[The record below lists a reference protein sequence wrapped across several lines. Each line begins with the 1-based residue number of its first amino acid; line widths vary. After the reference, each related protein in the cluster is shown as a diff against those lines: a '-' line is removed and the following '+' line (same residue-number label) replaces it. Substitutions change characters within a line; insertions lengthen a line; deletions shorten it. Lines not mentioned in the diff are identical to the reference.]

1 MIGKS
6 IQTRLFSA
14 VFLVIFMMTFGVG
27 ITFFFS
33 SRWYLQY
40 TARKETEH
48 LIRMVQSESDR
59 LSTDS
64 AYTSSDPEE
73 NMRESS
79 KALLRSVRL
88 QLRDQPYNGI
98 FLIFNSKQKLVF
110 PQSGNDQNIYPM
122 SALEE
127 QCRQMIQSGELVSG
141 KTSRILLSED
151 FWYISMYVFPSSTPV
166 RAKYFVSVVQIP
178 DSSVFWNYTWKL
190 YIAILIA
197 SVFLSSFL
205 VWGIARTIS
214 DPIRHLCLQIQ
225 RINGETDAQIRDSY
239 SLNELESLKRS
250 YNQME
255 ETIRR
260 SEEEKRQFF
269 QNASHDLK
277 TPLASITGYS
287 QGIVSNVIKDHQKAA
302 SIILSESLRM
312 TDLVESILS
321 LSKMDSHTLDLH
333 PADLEVMEFLDECVD
348 IMSTIRRDCVIHLE
362 AGRPLTIHTDPEL
375 LKRVIQNILSN
386 CLRYADHEILIRMS
400 TDGNSLILLIQDD
413 GPGFPEKDLPHIF
426 ERFYKGNG
434 GKNGIGLSI
443 VWAGIHYLGGSI
455 TAGNRAV
462 PEHGA
467 YYQLLLPLSLSSGY
481 SQSDSVKTANLSFKH
496 RL

>member
-6 IQTRLFSA
+6 IQARLFSA

-27 ITFFFS
+27 ITFFLS
-33 SRWYLQY
+33 SRWYVQY

-59 LSTDS
+59 LSTDP
-64 AYTSSDPEE
+64 AYTSSDSKE
-73 NMRESS
+73 NTRESS

-110 PQSGNDQNIYPM
+110 PQSSNDQNIYPI

-127 QCRQMIQSGELVSG
+127 QCRRMIQSGELISG

-190 YIAILIA
+190 YLAILLA

-214 DPIRHLCLQIQ
+214 IPIRHLCLQIQ
-225 RINGETDAQIRDSY
+225 RINGETDAQIQDSY
-239 SLNELESLKRS
+239 SLNELEALKRS

-255 ETIRR
+255 EMIRR

-302 SIILSESLRM
+302 NIILSESLRM

-321 LSKMDSHTLDLH
+321 LSKMDSHTFDLH
-333 PADLEVMEFLDECVD
+333 PTDLEVMEFLDECVD

-362 AGRPLTIHTDPEL
+362 AERPLMIRTDPEL

-386 CLRYADHEILIRMS
+386 CLRYAEHEILIRMS

-413 GPGFPEKDLPHIF
+413 GPGFLEKDLPHIF
-426 ERFYKGNG
+426 ERFYKGDG

-443 VWAGIHYLGGSI
+443 VWTGIHYLGGSI

-467 YYQLLLPLSLSSGY
+467 YYQLLLPLS
-481 SQSDSVKTANLSFKH
+481 F
-496 RL
+496 

>member
-27 ITFFFS
+27 ITFFLS
-33 SRWYLQY
+33 SRWYVQY

-59 LSTDS
+59 LSTDP
-64 AYTSSDPEE
+64 AYTSSDSKE
-73 NMRESS
+73 NTRESS

-110 PQSGNDQNIYPM
+110 PQSSNDQNIYPI

-127 QCRQMIQSGELVSG
+127 QCRQMIQSGELISG

-190 YIAILIA
+190 YLAILLA

-214 DPIRHLCLQIQ
+214 VPIQHLCLQIQ
-225 RINGETDAQIRDSY
+225 RINGETDAQIQDSY
-239 SLNELESLKRS
+239 SLNELEALKRS

-255 ETIRR
+255 EMIRR

-269 QNASHDLK
+269 QNTSHDLK

-321 LSKMDSHTLDLH
+321 LSKMDSHTFDLH
-333 PADLEVMEFLDECVD
+333 PTDLEVMEFLDECVD

-362 AGRPLTIHTDPEL
+362 AERPLMIRTDPEL

-386 CLRYADHEILIRMS
+386 CLRYAEHEILIRMS

-413 GPGFPEKDLPHIF
+413 GPGFLEKDLPHIF

-443 VWAGIHYLGGSI
+443 VWTGIHYLGGSI

-467 YYQLLLPLSLSSGY
+467 YYRLLLPLS
-481 SQSDSVKTANLSFKH
+481 F
-496 RL
+496 

>member
-27 ITFFFS
+27 ITFFLS
-33 SRWYLQY
+33 SRWYVQY

-59 LSTDS
+59 LSTDP
-64 AYTSSDPEE
+64 AYTSSDSKE
-73 NMRESS
+73 NTRESS
-79 KALLRSVRL
+79 KALLRSVRR

-110 PQSGNDQNIYPM
+110 PQSSNDQNIYPI

-127 QCRQMIQSGELVSG
+127 QCRQMIQSGELISG

-214 DPIRHLCLQIQ
+214 VPIQHLCLQIQ
-225 RINGETDAQIRDSY
+225 RINGETDAQIQDSY

-302 SIILSESLRM
+302 GIILSESLRM

-321 LSKMDSHTLDLH
+321 LSKMDSHTFDLH
-333 PADLEVMEFLDECVD
+333 PTDLEVMEFLDECVD

-362 AGRPLTIHTDPEL
+362 SAHPLTIHTDPEL

-443 VWAGIHYLGGSI
+443 IWTGIHYLGGSI

-467 YYQLLLPLSLSSGY
+467 YYQLLLPLS
-481 SQSDSVKTANLSFKH
+481 F
-496 RL
+496 

>member
-27 ITFFFS
+27 ITFFLS
-33 SRWYLQY
+33 SRWYVQY

-48 LIRMVQSESDR
+48 LIRMVQAESDR
-59 LSTDS
+59 LSTDT
-64 AYTSSDPEE
+64 AYTSSDSKE
-73 NMRESS
+73 NTRESS

-110 PQSGNDQNIYPM
+110 PQSSNDRNIYPI

-127 QCRQMIQSGELVSG
+127 QCRRMIQSGELISG

-178 DSSVFWNYTWKL
+178 DSSVFWNYTRKL

-214 DPIRHLCLQIQ
+214 VPIQHLCLQIQ
-225 RINGETDAQIRDSY
+225 RINGETDAQIKDSY
-239 SLNELESLKRS
+239 SLNELEALKRS

-321 LSKMDSHTLDLH
+321 LSKMDSHTFDLH
-333 PADLEVMEFLDECVD
+333 PTDLEVMEFLDECVD

-362 AGRPLTIHTDPEL
+362 AERPLMIYTDPEL

-443 VWAGIHYLGGSI
+443 VWTGIHYLGGSI

-467 YYQLLLPLSLSSGY
+467 YYQLLLPLS
-481 SQSDSVKTANLSFKH
+481 F
-496 RL
+496 

>member
-6 IQTRLFSA
+6 VQTRLFSA

-27 ITFFFS
+27 ITFFLS
-33 SRWYLQY
+33 SRWYVQY

-59 LSTDS
+59 LSTDP
-64 AYTSSDPEE
+64 AYTSSDSKE
-73 NMRESS
+73 NTRESS

-98 FLIFNSKQKLVF
+98 FLVFNSKQKLVF
-110 PQSGNDQNIYPM
+110 PQSSNDRNIYPV

-127 QCRQMIQSGELVSG
+127 QCRRMIQSGELISG

-190 YIAILIA
+190 YLAILIA

-214 DPIRHLCLQIQ
+214 VPIQHLCLQIQ
-225 RINGETDAQIRDSY
+225 RINGETDAQIQDSY
-239 SLNELESLKRS
+239 SLNELEALKRS

-321 LSKMDSHTLDLH
+321 LSKMDSHTFDLH
-333 PADLEVMEFLDECVD
+333 PTDLEVMEFLDECVD

-362 AGRPLTIHTDPEL
+362 AERPLMIRTDPEL

-386 CLRYADHEILIRMS
+386 CLRYAEHEILIRMS

-413 GPGFPEKDLPHIF
+413 GPGFLEKDLPHIF

-443 VWAGIHYLGGSI
+443 VWTGIHYLGGSI
-455 TAGNRAV
+455 TAGNRTV

-467 YYQLLLPLSLSSGY
+467 YYQLLLPLSI
-481 SQSDSVKTANLSFKH
+481 
-496 RL
+496 

>member
-27 ITFFFS
+27 ITFFLS
-33 SRWYLQY
+33 SRWYVQY

-59 LSTDS
+59 LSTDP
-64 AYTSSDPEE
+64 AYTSSDSKE
-73 NMRESS
+73 NTRESS

-110 PQSGNDQNIYPM
+110 PQSSNDQNIYPI

-127 QCRQMIQSGELVSG
+127 QCRQMIQSGELISG
-141 KTSRILLSED
+141 KPSRILLSED

-214 DPIRHLCLQIQ
+214 VPIQHLCLQIQ
-225 RINGETDAQIRDSY
+225 RINGETDAQIQDSY
-239 SLNELESLKRS
+239 SLNELEALKRS

-321 LSKMDSHTLDLH
+321 LSKMDSHTFDLH
-333 PADLEVMEFLDECVD
+333 PTDLEVVEFLDECVD

-362 AGRPLTIHTDPEL
+362 SAHPLTIHTDPEL

-413 GPGFPEKDLPHIF
+413 GPGFLEKDLPHIF

-443 VWAGIHYLGGSI
+443 VWTGIHYLGGSI

-467 YYQLLLPLSLSSGY
+467 YYQLLLPLS
-481 SQSDSVKTANLSFKH
+481 F
-496 RL
+496 

>member
-14 VFLVIFMMTFGVG
+14 AFLVIFMMTFGVG
-27 ITFFFS
+27 ITFFLS
-33 SRWYLQY
+33 SRWYVQY

-59 LSTDS
+59 LSTDP
-64 AYTSSDPEE
+64 AYTSSDSKE
-73 NMRESS
+73 NTRESS

-110 PQSGNDQNIYPM
+110 PQSSNDQNIYPI

-127 QCRQMIQSGELVSG
+127 QCRRMIQSGELISG

-190 YIAILIA
+190 YLAILIA

-214 DPIRHLCLQIQ
+214 VPLRHLCLQIQ
-225 RINGETDAQIRDSY
+225 RINGETDAQIHDSY
-239 SLNELESLKRS
+239 SLNELEALKRS

-255 ETIRR
+255 KTIRR

-321 LSKMDSHTLDLH
+321 LSKMDSHTFDLH
-333 PADLEVMEFLDECVD
+333 PTDLEVMEFLDECVD

-362 AGRPLTIHTDPEL
+362 AERPLMIRTDPEL

-413 GPGFPEKDLPHIF
+413 GPGFLEKDLPHIF

-443 VWAGIHYLGGSI
+443 VWTGIHYLGGSI

-467 YYQLLLPLSLSSGY
+467 YYQLLLPLS
-481 SQSDSVKTANLSFKH
+481 F
-496 RL
+496 

>member
-27 ITFFFS
+27 ITFFLS
-33 SRWYLQY
+33 SRWYVQY

-48 LIRMVQSESDR
+48 LIRMVQAESDR
-59 LSTDS
+59 LSTDT
-64 AYTSSDPEE
+64 AYTSSDSKE
-73 NMRESS
+73 NTRESS

-110 PQSGNDQNIYPM
+110 PQSSNDRNIYPI

-127 QCRQMIQSGELVSG
+127 QCRRMIQSGELISG

-178 DSSVFWNYTWKL
+178 DSSVFWNYTRKL

-214 DPIRHLCLQIQ
+214 VPLQHLCLQIQ
-225 RINGETDAQIRDSY
+225 RINGETAAQIQDSY
-239 SLNELESLKRS
+239 SLNELEALKRS

-321 LSKMDSHTLDLH
+321 LSKMDSHTFDLH
-333 PADLEVMEFLDECVD
+333 PTDLEVMEFLDECVD

-362 AGRPLTIHTDPEL
+362 AERPLMIYTDPEL

-443 VWAGIHYLGGSI
+443 VWTGIHYLGGSI

-467 YYQLLLPLSLSSGY
+467 YYQLLLPLS
-481 SQSDSVKTANLSFKH
+481 F
-496 RL
+496 

>member
-6 IQTRLFSA
+6 VQTRLFSA

-27 ITFFFS
+27 ITFFLS
-33 SRWYLQY
+33 SRWYVQY

-59 LSTDS
+59 LSTDP
-64 AYTSSDPEE
+64 AYTSSDSEE
-73 NMRESS
+73 NTRESS

-98 FLIFNSKQKLVF
+98 FLVFNSKQKLVF
-110 PQSGNDQNIYPM
+110 PQSSNDQNIYPI

-127 QCRQMIQSGELVSG
+127 QCRQMIQSGELISG
-141 KTSRILLSED
+141 KPSRVLLSED

-205 VWGIARTIS
+205 VWGIAKTIS
-214 DPIRHLCLQIQ
+214 VPIRRLCLQIQ
-225 RINGETDAQIRDSY
+225 KINGETDAQIQDSY

-260 SEEEKRQFF
+260 SEKEKRQFF

-302 SIILSESLRM
+302 RIILSESLRM

-321 LSKMDSHTLDLH
+321 LSKMDSHTFDLH
-333 PADLEVMEFLDECVD
+333 PTDLEVMEFLDECVD

-362 AGRPLTIHTDPEL
+362 AAHPLTIHTDPEL

-386 CLRYADHEILIRMS
+386 CLRYADHEILICMS

-426 ERFYKGNG
+426 ERFYKGDG

-443 VWAGIHYLGGSI
+443 VWTGIHYLGGSI

-467 YYQLLLPLSLSSGY
+467 YYQLLLPLS
-481 SQSDSVKTANLSFKH
+481 F
-496 RL
+496 

>member
-27 ITFFFS
+27 ITFFLS
-33 SRWYLQY
+33 SRWYVQY

-59 LSTDS
+59 LSTDP
-64 AYTSSDPEE
+64 AYTSSDSKE
-73 NMRESS
+73 NRREFS

-98 FLIFNSKQKLVF
+98 FLVFNSKQKLVY
-110 PQSGNDQNIYPM
+110 PQSGNDRNIYPV

-127 QCRQMIQSGELVSG
+127 QCRRMIQSGELISG

-190 YIAILIA
+190 YLAILIA

-214 DPIRHLCLQIQ
+214 VPLRHLCLQIQ

-302 SIILSESLRM
+302 GIILSESLRM
-312 TDLVESILS
+312 TDLVESVLS
-321 LSKMDSHTLDLH
+321 LSKMDSHTFDLH
-333 PADLEVMEFLDECVD
+333 PTDLEIMEFLDECVD

-362 AGRPLTIHTDPEL
+362 AAHPLTIHTDPEL

-413 GPGFPEKDLPHIF
+413 GPGFTEKDLPHIF
-426 ERFYKGNG
+426 ERFYKGDG

-443 VWAGIHYLGGSI
+443 VWTGIHYLGGSI

-467 YYQLLLPLSLSSGY
+467 YYQLLLPLS
-481 SQSDSVKTANLSFKH
+481 F
-496 RL
+496 

>member
-14 VFLVIFMMTFGVG
+14 VFLVIVMMTFGVG
-27 ITFFFS
+27 ITFFLS
-33 SRWYLQY
+33 SRWYVQY

-59 LSTDS
+59 LSTDP
-64 AYTSSDPEE
+64 AYTSSDSKE
-73 NMRESS
+73 NTRESS
-79 KALLRSVRL
+79 KALLRSVRR

-98 FLIFNSKQKLVF
+98 FLVFNSKQKLVF
-110 PQSGNDQNIYPM
+110 PQSSNDQNIYPI

-127 QCRQMIQSGELVSG
+127 QCRQMIQSGELISG
-141 KTSRILLSED
+141 KPSRILLSED

-214 DPIRHLCLQIQ
+214 VPIQHLCLQIQ
-225 RINGETDAQIRDSY
+225 RINGETDAQIQDSY

-255 ETIRR
+255 EMIRR

-321 LSKMDSHTLDLH
+321 LSKMDSHTFDLH
-333 PADLEVMEFLDECVD
+333 PTDLEVMEFLDECVD
-348 IMSTIRRDCVIHLE
+348 IMSTIRRDCVINLE
-362 AGRPLTIHTDPEL
+362 AERPLMIHTDPEL

-386 CLRYADHEILIRMS
+386 CLRYAEREILIRMS

-413 GPGFPEKDLPHIF
+413 GPGFLEKDLPHIF

-434 GKNGIGLSI
+434 GNNGIGLSI
-443 VWAGIHYLGGSI
+443 VWTGIHYLGGSI

-467 YYQLLLPLSLSSGY
+467 YYQLLLPLS
-481 SQSDSVKTANLSFKH
+481 F
-496 RL
+496 

>member
-14 VFLVIFMMTFGVG
+14 AFLVIFMMTFGVG
-27 ITFFFS
+27 ITFFLS
-33 SRWYLQY
+33 SRWYVQY

-59 LSTDS
+59 LSTDP
-64 AYTSSDPEE
+64 AYTSSDSKE
-73 NMRESS
+73 NTRESS

-110 PQSGNDQNIYPM
+110 PQSSNDQNIYPI

-127 QCRQMIQSGELVSG
+127 QCRRMIQSGELISG

-190 YIAILIA
+190 YLAILLA

-214 DPIRHLCLQIQ
+214 VPIQHLCLQIQ
-225 RINGETDAQIRDSY
+225 RINGETDAQIQDSY
-239 SLNELESLKRS
+239 SLNELEALKRS

-255 ETIRR
+255 EMIRR

-321 LSKMDSHTLDLH
+321 LSKMDSHTFDLH
-333 PADLEVMEFLDECVD
+333 PTDLEVMEFLDECVD

-362 AGRPLTIHTDPEL
+362 AERPLMIRTDPEL

-413 GPGFPEKDLPHIF
+413 GPGFLEKDLPHIF

-443 VWAGIHYLGGSI
+443 VWTGIHYLGGSI

-467 YYQLLLPLSLSSGY
+467 YYQLLLPLS
-481 SQSDSVKTANLSFKH
+481 F
-496 RL
+496 

>member
-27 ITFFFS
+27 ITFFLS
-33 SRWYLQY
+33 SRWYVQY

-59 LSTDS
+59 LSTDP
-64 AYTSSDPEE
+64 AYTSSDSKE
-73 NMRESS
+73 NTRESS
-79 KALLRSVRL
+79 KALLRSVRR

-98 FLIFNSKQKLVF
+98 FLVFNSKQKLVF
-110 PQSGNDQNIYPM
+110 PQSSNDQNIYPI

-127 QCRQMIQSGELVSG
+127 QCRQMIQSGELISG

-214 DPIRHLCLQIQ
+214 VPIQHLCLQIQ
-225 RINGETDAQIRDSY
+225 RINGETDAQIQDSY
-239 SLNELESLKRS
+239 SLNELEALKRS

-255 ETIRR
+255 EMIRR

-321 LSKMDSHTLDLH
+321 LSKMDSHTFDLH
-333 PADLEVMEFLDECVD
+333 PTDLEVMEFLDECVD
-348 IMSTIRRDCVIHLE
+348 IMSTIRKDCVIHLE
-362 AGRPLTIHTDPEL
+362 ATRPLMIHTDPEL

-386 CLRYADHEILIRMS
+386 CLRYAEHEILIRMS

-413 GPGFPEKDLPHIF
+413 GPGFLEKDLPHIF

-443 VWAGIHYLGGSI
+443 VWTGIHYLGGSI

-467 YYQLLLPLSLSSGY
+467 YYQLLLPLS
-481 SQSDSVKTANLSFKH
+481 F
-496 RL
+496 

>member
-14 VFLVIFMMTFGVG
+14 AFLVIFMMTFGVG
-27 ITFFFS
+27 ITFFLS
-33 SRWYLQY
+33 SRWYVQY

-59 LSTDS
+59 LSTDP
-64 AYTSSDPEE
+64 AYTSSDSKE
-73 NMRESS
+73 NTRESS

-110 PQSGNDQNIYPM
+110 PQSSNDQNIYPI

-127 QCRQMIQSGELVSG
+127 QCRRMIQSGELISG

-190 YIAILIA
+190 YLAILLA

-214 DPIRHLCLQIQ
+214 VPIQHLCLQIQ
-225 RINGETDAQIRDSY
+225 RINGETDAQIHDSY
-239 SLNELESLKRS
+239 SLNELEALKRS

-255 ETIRR
+255 EMIRR

-321 LSKMDSHTLDLH
+321 LSKMDSHTFDLH
-333 PADLEVMEFLDECVD
+333 PTDLEVMEFLDECVD

-362 AGRPLTIHTDPEL
+362 AERPLMIRTDPEL

-413 GPGFPEKDLPHIF
+413 GPGFLEKDLPHIF

-443 VWAGIHYLGGSI
+443 VWTGIHYLGGSI

-467 YYQLLLPLSLSSGY
+467 YYRLLLPLS
-481 SQSDSVKTANLSFKH
+481 F
-496 RL
+496 

>member
-27 ITFFFS
+27 ITFFLS
-33 SRWYLQY
+33 SRWYVQY

-59 LSTDS
+59 LSTDP
-64 AYTSSDPEE
+64 AYTSSDSKE
-73 NMRESS
+73 NTRESS
-79 KALLRSVRL
+79 KALLRSVRR

-98 FLIFNSKQKLVF
+98 FLVFNSKQKLVY
-110 PQSGNDQNIYPM
+110 PQSGNDRNIYPV

-127 QCRQMIQSGELVSG
+127 QCRRMIQSGELISG

-151 FWYISMYVFPSSTPV
+151 FWYISLYVFPSSTPV

-178 DSSVFWNYTWKL
+178 DSSVFWNYTRKL

-214 DPIRHLCLQIQ
+214 VPIQHLCLQIQ
-225 RINGETDAQIRDSY
+225 RINGETDAQIQDFY

-255 ETIRR
+255 EMIRR

-277 TPLASITGYS
+277 TPLVSITGYS

-302 SIILSESLRM
+302 GIILSESLRM

-321 LSKMDSHTLDLH
+321 LSKMDSHTFDLH
-333 PADLEVMEFLDECVD
+333 PTDLEVMEFLDECVD
-348 IMSTIRRDCVIHLE
+348 IMSTIRKDCVIHLE
-362 AGRPLTIHTDPEL
+362 AAHPLTIHTDPEL

-386 CLRYADHEILIRMS
+386 CLRYAEHEILIRMS

-413 GPGFPEKDLPHIF
+413 GPGFLEKDLPHIF

-443 VWAGIHYLGGSI
+443 VWTGIHYLGGSI

-467 YYQLLLPLSLSSGY
+467 YYQLLLPLS
-481 SQSDSVKTANLSFKH
+481 F
-496 RL
+496 

>member
-27 ITFFFS
+27 ITFFLS
-33 SRWYLQY
+33 SRWYVQY

-59 LSTDS
+59 LSTDP
-64 AYTSSDPEE
+64 AYTSSDSKE
-73 NMRESS
+73 NTRESS
-79 KALLRSVRL
+79 KALLRSVRR

-98 FLIFNSKQKLVF
+98 FLVFNSKQKLVF
-110 PQSGNDQNIYPM
+110 PQSSNDQNIYPI

-127 QCRQMIQSGELVSG
+127 QCRRMIQSGELISG

-190 YIAILIA
+190 YLAILLA

-214 DPIRHLCLQIQ
+214 VPIQHLCLQIQ
-225 RINGETDAQIRDSY
+225 RINGETDAQIQDSY
-239 SLNELESLKRS
+239 SLNELEALKRS

-255 ETIRR
+255 EMIRR

-321 LSKMDSHTLDLH
+321 LSKMDSHTFDLH
-333 PADLEVMEFLDECVD
+333 PTDLEVMEFLDECVD

-362 AGRPLTIHTDPEL
+362 AERPLMIRTDPEL

-386 CLRYADHEILIRMS
+386 CLRYAEHEILIRMS

-413 GPGFPEKDLPHIF
+413 GPGFLEKDLPHIF

-443 VWAGIHYLGGSI
+443 VWTGIHYLGGSI

-467 YYQLLLPLSLSSGY
+467 YYRLLLPLS
-481 SQSDSVKTANLSFKH
+481 F
-496 RL
+496 

>member
-27 ITFFFS
+27 ITFFLS
-33 SRWYLQY
+33 SRWYVQY

-59 LSTDS
+59 LSTDP
-64 AYTSSDPEE
+64 AYTSSDSKK
-73 NMRESS
+73 NTRESS
-79 KALLRSVRL
+79 KALLRSVRR

-110 PQSGNDQNIYPM
+110 PQSSNDQNIYPI

-127 QCRQMIQSGELVSG
+127 QCRQMIQSGELISG
-141 KTSRILLSED
+141 KPSRILLSED

-178 DSSVFWNYTWKL
+178 DSSVFWNYTRKL
-190 YIAILIA
+190 YLAILIA

-205 VWGIARTIS
+205 VCGIARTIS
-214 DPIRHLCLQIQ
+214 VPIQHLCLQIQ
-225 RINGETDAQIRDSY
+225 RINGETDAQIQDSY

-321 LSKMDSHTLDLH
+321 LSKMDSHTFDLH
-333 PADLEVMEFLDECVD
+333 PTDLEVVEFLDECVD

-362 AGRPLTIHTDPEL
+362 SAHPLTIHTDPEL

-443 VWAGIHYLGGSI
+443 VWTGIHYLGGSI

-467 YYQLLLPLSLSSGY
+467 YYQLLLPLS
-481 SQSDSVKTANLSFKH
+481 F
-496 RL
+496 

>member
-27 ITFFFS
+27 ITFFLS
-33 SRWYLQY
+33 SRWYVQY

-59 LSTDS
+59 LSTDP
-64 AYTSSDPEE
+64 AYTSSDSKE
-73 NMRESS
+73 NTRESS
-79 KALLRSVRL
+79 KALLRSVRR

-98 FLIFNSKQKLVF
+98 FLVFNSKQKLVF
-110 PQSGNDQNIYPM
+110 PQSSNDQNIYPI

-127 QCRQMIQSGELVSG
+127 QCRQMIQSGELISG

-190 YIAILIA
+190 YLAILLA

-214 DPIRHLCLQIQ
+214 VPLQHLCLQIQ
-225 RINGETDAQIRDSY
+225 RINGETAAQIQDSY
-239 SLNELESLKRS
+239 SLNELEALKRS

-255 ETIRR
+255 EMIRR

-321 LSKMDSHTLDLH
+321 LSKMDSHTFDLH
-333 PADLEVMEFLDECVD
+333 PTDLEVMEFLDECVD

-362 AGRPLTIHTDPEL
+362 AERPLMIRTDPEL

-386 CLRYADHEILIRMS
+386 CLRYAEHEILIRMS

-413 GPGFPEKDLPHIF
+413 GPGFLEKDLPHIF

-443 VWAGIHYLGGSI
+443 VWTGIHYLGGSI
-455 TAGNRAV
+455 TAGNRTV

-467 YYQLLLPLSLSSGY
+467 YYQLLLPLS
-481 SQSDSVKTANLSFKH
+481 F
-496 RL
+496 

>member
-27 ITFFFS
+27 ITFFLS
-33 SRWYLQY
+33 SRWYVQY

-59 LSTDS
+59 LSTDP
-64 AYTSSDPEE
+64 AYTSSDSKE
-73 NMRESS
+73 NTRESS

-110 PQSGNDQNIYPM
+110 PQSSNDQNIYPI

-127 QCRQMIQSGELVSG
+127 QCRQMIQSGELISG

-190 YIAILIA
+190 YLAILLA

-214 DPIRHLCLQIQ
+214 VPIQHLCLQIQ
-225 RINGETDAQIRDSY
+225 RINGETDAQIQDSY
-239 SLNELESLKRS
+239 SLNELEALKRS

-255 ETIRR
+255 EMIRR

-321 LSKMDSHTLDLH
+321 LSKMDSHTFDLH
-333 PADLEVMEFLDECVD
+333 PTDLEVMEFLDECVD

-362 AGRPLTIHTDPEL
+362 AERPLMIRTDPEL

-386 CLRYADHEILIRMS
+386 CLRYAEHEILIRMS

-413 GPGFPEKDLPHIF
+413 GPGFLEKDLPHIF

-443 VWAGIHYLGGSI
+443 VWTGIHYLGGSI

-467 YYQLLLPLSLSSGY
+467 YYQLLLPLS
-481 SQSDSVKTANLSFKH
+481 F
-496 RL
+496 

>member
-27 ITFFFS
+27 ITFFLS
-33 SRWYLQY
+33 SRWYVQY

-48 LIRMVQSESDR
+48 LIRMVQAESDR
-59 LSTDS
+59 LSTDT
-64 AYTSSDPEE
+64 AYTSSDSKE
-73 NMRESS
+73 NTRESS

-110 PQSGNDQNIYPM
+110 PQSSNDRNIYPI

-127 QCRQMIQSGELVSG
+127 QCRRMIQSGELISG

-178 DSSVFWNYTWKL
+178 DSSVFWNYTRKL

-214 DPIRHLCLQIQ
+214 VPLRHLCLQIQ
-225 RINGETDAQIRDSY
+225 RINGETDAQIHDSY

-321 LSKMDSHTLDLH
+321 LSKMDSHTFDLH
-333 PADLEVMEFLDECVD
+333 PTDLEVMEFLDECVD

-362 AGRPLTIHTDPEL
+362 AERPLMIYTDPEL

-443 VWAGIHYLGGSI
+443 VWTGIHYLGGSI

-467 YYQLLLPLSLSSGY
+467 YYQLLLPLS
-481 SQSDSVKTANLSFKH
+481 F
-496 RL
+496 

>member
-27 ITFFFS
+27 ITFFLS
-33 SRWYLQY
+33 SRWYVQY

-48 LIRMVQSESDR
+48 LIRMVQAESDR
-59 LSTDS
+59 LSTDT
-64 AYTSSDPEE
+64 AYTSSDSKE
-73 NMRESS
+73 NTRESS

-110 PQSGNDQNIYPM
+110 PQSSNDRNIYPI

-127 QCRQMIQSGELVSG
+127 QCRRMIQSGELISG

-178 DSSVFWNYTWKL
+178 DSSVFWNYTRKL

-214 DPIRHLCLQIQ
+214 VPIQHLCLQIQ
-225 RINGETDAQIRDSY
+225 RINGETDAQIKDSY
-239 SLNELESLKRS
+239 SLNELEALKRS

-302 SIILSESLRM
+302 GIILSESLRM

-321 LSKMDSHTLDLH
+321 LSKMDSHTFDLH
-333 PADLEVMEFLDECVD
+333 PTDLEVMEFLDECVD

-362 AGRPLTIHTDPEL
+362 AERPLMIYTDPEL

-386 CLRYADHEILIRMS
+386 CLRYAEHEILIRMS

-443 VWAGIHYLGGSI
+443 VWTGIHYLGGSI

-467 YYQLLLPLSLSSGY
+467 YYQLLLPLS
-481 SQSDSVKTANLSFKH
+481 F
-496 RL
+496 

>member
-6 IQTRLFSA
+6 VQTRLFSA

-27 ITFFFS
+27 ITFFLS
-33 SRWYLQY
+33 SRWYVQY

-59 LSTDS
+59 LSTDP
-64 AYTSSDPEE
+64 AYTSSDSEE
-73 NMRESS
+73 NARKSS

-98 FLIFNSKQKLVF
+98 FLVFNSKQKLVF
-110 PQSGNDQNIYPM
+110 PQSSNDQNIYPI

-127 QCRQMIQSGELVSG
+127 QCRQMIQSGELISG
-141 KTSRILLSED
+141 KPSRVLLSED
-151 FWYISMYVFPSSTPV
+151 FWFISMYVFPSSTPV

-205 VWGIARTIS
+205 VWGIAKTIS
-214 DPIRHLCLQIQ
+214 VPIRRLCLQIQ
-225 RINGETDAQIRDSY
+225 KINGETDAQIQDSY

-250 YNQME
+250 YNQLE

-260 SEEEKRQFF
+260 SEKEKRQFF

-302 SIILSESLRM
+302 RIILSESLRM

-321 LSKMDSHTLDLH
+321 LSKMDSHTFDLH
-333 PADLEVMEFLDECVD
+333 PTDLEVMEFLDECVD

-362 AGRPLTIHTDPEL
+362 AAHPLTIHTDPQL

-386 CLRYADHEILIRMS
+386 CLRYADHEIQIRMS
-400 TDGNSLILLIQDD
+400 TDGTSLILLIQDD

-426 ERFYKGNG
+426 ERFYKGDG

-443 VWAGIHYLGGSI
+443 VWTGIHYLGGSI

-467 YYQLLLPLSLSSGY
+467 YYQLLLPLSI
-481 SQSDSVKTANLSFKH
+481 
-496 RL
+496 

>member
-27 ITFFFS
+27 ITFFLS
-33 SRWYLQY
+33 SRWYVQY

-59 LSTDS
+59 LSTDP
-64 AYTSSDPEE
+64 AYTSSDSKK
-73 NMRESS
+73 NTRESS
-79 KALLRSVRL
+79 KALLRSVRR

-110 PQSGNDQNIYPM
+110 PQSSNDQNIYPI

-127 QCRQMIQSGELVSG
+127 QCRQMIQSGELISG
-141 KTSRILLSED
+141 KPSRILLSED

-214 DPIRHLCLQIQ
+214 VPIQHLCLQIQ
-225 RINGETDAQIRDSY
+225 RINGETDAQIQDSY

-260 SEEEKRQFF
+260 SAEEKRQFF

-321 LSKMDSHTLDLH
+321 LSKMDSHTFDLH
-333 PADLEVMEFLDECVD
+333 PTDLEVVEFLDECVD

-362 AGRPLTIHTDPEL
+362 SAHPLTIHTDPEL

-443 VWAGIHYLGGSI
+443 VWTGIHYLGGSI

-467 YYQLLLPLSLSSGY
+467 YYQLLLPLS
-481 SQSDSVKTANLSFKH
+481 F
-496 RL
+496 

>member
-1 MIGKS
+1 
-6 IQTRLFSA
+6 
-14 VFLVIFMMTFGVG
+14 
-27 ITFFFS
+27 
-33 SRWYLQY
+33 
-40 TARKETEH
+40 
-48 LIRMVQSESDR
+48 
-59 LSTDS
+59 
-64 AYTSSDPEE
+64 
-73 NMRESS
+73 
-79 KALLRSVRL
+79 
-88 QLRDQPYNGI
+88 
-98 FLIFNSKQKLVF
+98 
-110 PQSGNDQNIYPM
+110 
-122 SALEE
+122 
-127 QCRQMIQSGELVSG
+127 MIQSGELISG

-190 YIAILIA
+190 YLAILIA

-214 DPIRHLCLQIQ
+214 VPLRHLCLQIQ
-225 RINGETDAQIRDSY
+225 RINGETDAQIHDSY

-321 LSKMDSHTLDLH
+321 LSKMDSHTFDLH
-333 PADLEVMEFLDECVD
+333 PTDLEVMEFLDECVD
-348 IMSTIRRDCVIHLE
+348 IMSTIRKDCVIHLE
-362 AGRPLTIHTDPEL
+362 AERPLMIHTDPEL

-413 GPGFPEKDLPHIF
+413 GPGFLEKDLPHIF

-443 VWAGIHYLGGSI
+443 VWTGIHYLGGSI

-467 YYQLLLPLSLSSGY
+467 YYQLLFPLS
-481 SQSDSVKTANLSFKH
+481 F
-496 RL
+496 

>member
-27 ITFFFS
+27 ITFFLS
-33 SRWYLQY
+33 SRWYVQY

-48 LIRMVQSESDR
+48 LIRMVQAESDR
-59 LSTDS
+59 LSTDT
-64 AYTSSDPEE
+64 AYTSSDSKE
-73 NMRESS
+73 NTRESS

-110 PQSGNDQNIYPM
+110 PQSSNDQNIYPI

-127 QCRQMIQSGELVSG
+127 QCRRMIQSGELISG

-190 YIAILIA
+190 YLAILLA

-214 DPIRHLCLQIQ
+214 VPIQHLCLQIQ
-225 RINGETDAQIRDSY
+225 RINGETDAQIQDSY
-239 SLNELESLKRS
+239 SLNELEALKRS

-255 ETIRR
+255 EMIRR

-321 LSKMDSHTLDLH
+321 LSKMDSHTFDLH
-333 PADLEVMEFLDECVD
+333 PTDLEVMEFLDECVD

-362 AGRPLTIHTDPEL
+362 AERPLMIRTDPEL

-386 CLRYADHEILIRMS
+386 CLRYAEHEILIRMS

-413 GPGFPEKDLPHIF
+413 GPGFLEKDLPHIF

-443 VWAGIHYLGGSI
+443 VWTGIHYLGGSI

-467 YYQLLLPLSLSSGY
+467 YYQLLLPLS
-481 SQSDSVKTANLSFKH
+481 F
-496 RL
+496 

>member
-27 ITFFFS
+27 ITFFLS
-33 SRWYLQY
+33 SRWYVQY

-59 LSTDS
+59 LSTDP
-64 AYTSSDPEE
+64 AYTSSDSKE
-73 NMRESS
+73 NTRESS
-79 KALLRSVRL
+79 KALLRSVRR

-98 FLIFNSKQKLVF
+98 FLVFNSKQKLVF
-110 PQSGNDQNIYPM
+110 PQSSNDQNIYPI

-127 QCRQMIQSGELVSG
+127 QCRRMIQSGELISG

-178 DSSVFWNYTWKL
+178 DSSVFWNYTRKL
-190 YIAILIA
+190 YLAILIA
-197 SVFLSSFL
+197 SVFLSFFL

-214 DPIRHLCLQIQ
+214 VPIQHLCLQIQ
-225 RINGETDAQIRDSY
+225 RINGETDAQIQDSY
-239 SLNELESLKRS
+239 SLNELEALKRS

-321 LSKMDSHTLDLH
+321 LSKMDSHTFDLH
-333 PADLEVMEFLDECVD
+333 PTDLEVVEFLDECVD

-362 AGRPLTIHTDPEL
+362 SAHPLTIHTDPEL

-386 CLRYADHEILIRMS
+386 CLRYAEHEILIRMS

-413 GPGFPEKDLPHIF
+413 GPGFLEKDLPHIF

-443 VWAGIHYLGGSI
+443 VWTGIHYLGGSI

-467 YYQLLLPLSLSSGY
+467 YYQLLLPLS
-481 SQSDSVKTANLSFKH
+481 F
-496 RL
+496 

>member
-27 ITFFFS
+27 ITFFLS
-33 SRWYLQY
+33 SRWYVQY
-40 TARKETEH
+40 TAKKETEH

-59 LSTDS
+59 LSTDP
-64 AYTSSDPEE
+64 AYTSSDSKE
-73 NMRESS
+73 NTRESS
-79 KALLRSVRL
+79 KALLRSVRR

-110 PQSGNDQNIYPM
+110 PQSSNDQNIYPI

-127 QCRQMIQSGELVSG
+127 QCRQMIQSGELISG
-141 KTSRILLSED
+141 KPSRILLSED

-214 DPIRHLCLQIQ
+214 VPIQHLCLQIQ
-225 RINGETDAQIRDSY
+225 RINGETDAQIQDSY

-321 LSKMDSHTLDLH
+321 LSKMDSHTFDLH
-333 PADLEVMEFLDECVD
+333 PTDLEVVEFLDECVD

-362 AGRPLTIHTDPEL
+362 SAHPLTIHTDPEL

-426 ERFYKGNG
+426 ERFYKGDG

-443 VWAGIHYLGGSI
+443 VWTGIHYLGGSI

-467 YYQLLLPLSLSSGY
+467 YYQLLLPLS
-481 SQSDSVKTANLSFKH
+481 F
-496 RL
+496 

>member
-14 VFLVIFMMTFGVG
+14 VFLVIFMITFGVG
-27 ITFFFS
+27 ITFFLS
-33 SRWYLQY
+33 SRWYVQY

-59 LSTDS
+59 LSTDP
-64 AYTSSDPEE
+64 AYTSSDSKE
-73 NMRESS
+73 NTRESS
-79 KALLRSVRL
+79 KALLRSVRR

-98 FLIFNSKQKLVF
+98 FLVFNSKQKLVF
-110 PQSGNDQNIYPM
+110 PQSSNDQNIYPI

-127 QCRQMIQSGELVSG
+127 QCRQMIQSGELISG

-190 YIAILIA
+190 YLAILLA

-214 DPIRHLCLQIQ
+214 VPIQHLCLQIQ
-225 RINGETDAQIRDSY
+225 RINGETDAQIQDSY
-239 SLNELESLKRS
+239 SLNELEALKRS

-255 ETIRR
+255 EMIRR

-321 LSKMDSHTLDLH
+321 LSKMDSHTFDLH
-333 PADLEVMEFLDECVD
+333 PTDLEVMEFLDECVD

-362 AGRPLTIHTDPEL
+362 AERPLMIRTDPEL

-413 GPGFPEKDLPHIF
+413 GPGFLEKDLPHIF

-443 VWAGIHYLGGSI
+443 VWTGIHYLGGSI

-467 YYQLLLPLSLSSGY
+467 YYQLLLPLS
-481 SQSDSVKTANLSFKH
+481 F
-496 RL
+496 

>member
-27 ITFFFS
+27 ITFFLS
-33 SRWYLQY
+33 SRWYVQY

-59 LSTDS
+59 LSTDP
-64 AYTSSDPEE
+64 AYTSSDSKE
-73 NMRESS
+73 NTRESS
-79 KALLRSVRL
+79 KALLRSVRR

-98 FLIFNSKQKLVF
+98 FLVFNSKQKLVF
-110 PQSGNDQNIYPM
+110 PQSSNDQNIYPI

-127 QCRQMIQSGELVSG
+127 QCRQMIQSGELISG

-190 YIAILIA
+190 YLAILLA

-214 DPIRHLCLQIQ
+214 VPIQHLCLQIQ
-225 RINGETDAQIRDSY
+225 RINGETDAQIQDSY
-239 SLNELESLKRS
+239 SLNELEALKRS

-255 ETIRR
+255 EMIRR

-321 LSKMDSHTLDLH
+321 LSKMDSHTFDLH
-333 PADLEVMEFLDECVD
+333 PTDLEVMEFLDECVD

-362 AGRPLTIHTDPEL
+362 AERPLMIRTDPEL

-386 CLRYADHEILIRMS
+386 CLRYAEHEILIRMS

-413 GPGFPEKDLPHIF
+413 GPGFLEKDLPHIF
-426 ERFYKGNG
+426 ERFYKGDG

-443 VWAGIHYLGGSI
+443 VWTGIHYLGGSI

-467 YYQLLLPLSLSSGY
+467 YYQLLLPLS
-481 SQSDSVKTANLSFKH
+481 F
-496 RL
+496 

>member
-6 IQTRLFSA
+6 VQTRLFFA

-27 ITFFFS
+27 ITFFLS
-33 SRWYLQY
+33 SRWYVQY

-59 LSTDS
+59 LSTDP
-64 AYTSSDPEE
+64 AYTSSDSKE
-73 NMRESS
+73 NTRESS

-98 FLIFNSKQKLVF
+98 FLVFNSKQKLVF
-110 PQSGNDQNIYPM
+110 PQSSNDQNIYPI

-127 QCRQMIQSGELVSG
+127 QCRQMIQSGELISG
-141 KTSRILLSED
+141 KPSRVLLSED

-190 YIAILIA
+190 YLAILIA

-214 DPIRHLCLQIQ
+214 VPLRHLCLQIQ
-225 RINGETDAQIRDSY
+225 RINGETDAQIHDSY

-302 SIILSESLRM
+302 RIILSESLRM

-321 LSKMDSHTLDLH
+321 LSKMDSHTFDLH
-333 PADLEVMEFLDECVD
+333 PTDLEVMEFLDECVD

-362 AGRPLTIHTDPEL
+362 AAHPLTIHTDPEL

-386 CLRYADHEILIRMS
+386 CLRYAEHEILIRMS
-400 TDGNSLILLIQDD
+400 TDGYSLILLIQDD
-413 GPGFPEKDLPHIF
+413 GPGFLEKDLPHIF

-443 VWAGIHYLGGSI
+443 VWTGIHYLGGSI

-467 YYQLLLPLSLSSGY
+467 YYQLLLPLS
-481 SQSDSVKTANLSFKH
+481 F
-496 RL
+496 

>member
-27 ITFFFS
+27 ITFFLS
-33 SRWYLQY
+33 SRWYVQY

-64 AYTSSDPEE
+64 AYTSSDSKE
-73 NMRESS
+73 NTRESS

-110 PQSGNDQNIYPM
+110 PQSSNDRNIYPI

-127 QCRQMIQSGELVSG
+127 QCRRMIQSGELISG

-178 DSSVFWNYTWKL
+178 DSSVFWNYTRKL

-214 DPIRHLCLQIQ
+214 VPIQHLCLQIQ
-225 RINGETDAQIRDSY
+225 RINGETDAQIKDSY
-239 SLNELESLKRS
+239 SLNELEALKRS

-321 LSKMDSHTLDLH
+321 LSKMDSHTFDLH
-333 PADLEVMEFLDECVD
+333 PTDLEVMEFLDECVD

-362 AGRPLTIHTDPEL
+362 AERPLMIRTDPEL

-386 CLRYADHEILIRMS
+386 CLRYAEHEILIRMS

-413 GPGFPEKDLPHIF
+413 GPGFLEKELPHIF
-426 ERFYKGNG
+426 ERFYKGDG

-443 VWAGIHYLGGSI
+443 VWTGIHYLGGSI
-455 TAGNRAV
+455 TAGNRTV

-467 YYQLLLPLSLSSGY
+467 YYQLLLPLS
-481 SQSDSVKTANLSFKH
+481 F
-496 RL
+496 

>member
-27 ITFFFS
+27 ITFFLS
-33 SRWYLQY
+33 SRWYVQY

-59 LSTDS
+59 LSTDP
-64 AYTSSDPEE
+64 AYTSSDSKE
-73 NMRESS
+73 NTRESS

-110 PQSGNDQNIYPM
+110 PQSSNDQNIYPI

-127 QCRQMIQSGELVSG
+127 QCRRMIQSGELISG

-190 YIAILIA
+190 YLAILLA

-214 DPIRHLCLQIQ
+214 VPIQHLCLQIQ
-225 RINGETDAQIRDSY
+225 RINGETDAQIQDSY
-239 SLNELESLKRS
+239 SLNELEALKRS

-302 SIILSESLRM
+302 GIILSESLRM

-321 LSKMDSHTLDLH
+321 LSKMDSHTFDLH
-333 PADLEVMEFLDECVD
+333 PTDLEVMEFLDECVD

-362 AGRPLTIHTDPEL
+362 AERPLMIYTDPEL

-443 VWAGIHYLGGSI
+443 VWTGIHYLGGSI

-467 YYQLLLPLSLSSGY
+467 YYQLLLPLS
-481 SQSDSVKTANLSFKH
+481 F
-496 RL
+496 

>member
-27 ITFFFS
+27 ITFFLS
-33 SRWYLQY
+33 SRWYVQY

-59 LSTDS
+59 LSTDP
-64 AYTSSDPEE
+64 AYTSSDSKE
-73 NMRESS
+73 NTRESS
-79 KALLRSVRL
+79 KALLRSVRR

-98 FLIFNSKQKLVF
+98 FLVFNSKQKLVF
-110 PQSGNDQNIYPM
+110 PQSSNDQNIYPI

-127 QCRQMIQSGELVSG
+127 QCRQMIQSGELISG

-190 YIAILIA
+190 YLAILIA

-214 DPIRHLCLQIQ
+214 VPIQHLCLQIQ
-225 RINGETDAQIRDSY
+225 RINGETDAQIQDSY

-321 LSKMDSHTLDLH
+321 LSKMDSHTFDLH
-333 PADLEVMEFLDECVD
+333 PTDLEVMEFLDECVD
-348 IMSTIRRDCVIHLE
+348 IMSTIRRDCVINLE
-362 AGRPLTIHTDPEL
+362 AERPLMIHTDPEL

-386 CLRYADHEILIRMS
+386 CLRYAEHEILIRMS

-413 GPGFPEKDLPHIF
+413 GPGFLEKDLPHIF

-434 GKNGIGLSI
+434 GNNGIGLSI
-443 VWAGIHYLGGSI
+443 VWTGIHYLGGSI

-467 YYQLLLPLSLSSGY
+467 YYQLLLPLS
-481 SQSDSVKTANLSFKH
+481 F
-496 RL
+496 

>member
-27 ITFFFS
+27 ITFFLS
-33 SRWYLQY
+33 SRWYVQY

-59 LSTDS
+59 LSTDP
-64 AYTSSDPEE
+64 AYTSSDSKE
-73 NMRESS
+73 NTRESS

-110 PQSGNDQNIYPM
+110 PQSSNDQNIYPI

-127 QCRQMIQSGELVSG
+127 QCRRMIQSGELISG

-190 YIAILIA
+190 YLAILLA

-214 DPIRHLCLQIQ
+214 VPIQHLCLQIQ
-225 RINGETDAQIRDSY
+225 RINGETDAQIQDSY
-239 SLNELESLKRS
+239 SLNELEALKRS

-255 ETIRR
+255 EMIRR

-321 LSKMDSHTLDLH
+321 LSKMDSHTFDLH
-333 PADLEVMEFLDECVD
+333 PTDLEVMEFLDECVD

-362 AGRPLTIHTDPEL
+362 AERPLMIRTDPEL

-386 CLRYADHEILIRMS
+386 CLRYAEHEILIRMS

-413 GPGFPEKDLPHIF
+413 GPGFLEKDLPHIF

-443 VWAGIHYLGGSI
+443 VWTGIHYLGGSI

-467 YYQLLLPLSLSSGY
+467 YYQLLLPLS
-481 SQSDSVKTANLSFKH
+481 F
-496 RL
+496 

>member
-27 ITFFFS
+27 ITFFLS
-33 SRWYLQY
+33 SRWYVQY

-59 LSTDS
+59 LSTDP
-64 AYTSSDPEE
+64 AYTSSDSKE
-73 NMRESS
+73 NTRESS
-79 KALLRSVRL
+79 KALLRSVRR

-98 FLIFNSKQKLVF
+98 FLVFNSKQKLVF
-110 PQSGNDQNIYPM
+110 PQSSNDQNIYPI

-127 QCRQMIQSGELVSG
+127 QCRQMIQSGELISG
-141 KTSRILLSED
+141 KPSRILLSED

-190 YIAILIA
+190 YLAILLA

-214 DPIRHLCLQIQ
+214 VPIQHLCLQIQ
-225 RINGETDAQIRDSY
+225 RINGETAAQIQDSY
-239 SLNELESLKRS
+239 SLNELEALKRS

-321 LSKMDSHTLDLH
+321 LSKMDSHTFDLH
-333 PADLEVMEFLDECVD
+333 PTDLEVMEFLDECVD

-362 AGRPLTIHTDPEL
+362 AERPLMIRTDPEL

-386 CLRYADHEILIRMS
+386 CLRYAEHEILIRMS

-413 GPGFPEKDLPHIF
+413 GPGFLEKDLPHIF

-443 VWAGIHYLGGSI
+443 VWTGIHYLGGSI

-467 YYQLLLPLSLSSGY
+467 YYQLLLPLS
-481 SQSDSVKTANLSFKH
+481 F
-496 RL
+496 

>member
-27 ITFFFS
+27 ITFFLS
-33 SRWYLQY
+33 SRWYVQY

-48 LIRMVQSESDR
+48 LIRMVQAESDR
-59 LSTDS
+59 LSTDT
-64 AYTSSDPEE
+64 AYTSSDSKE
-73 NMRESS
+73 NTRESS

-110 PQSGNDQNIYPM
+110 PQSSNDRNIYPI

-127 QCRQMIQSGELVSG
+127 QCRRMIQSGELISG

-190 YIAILIA
+190 YLAILLA

-214 DPIRHLCLQIQ
+214 VPIQHLCLQIQ
-225 RINGETDAQIRDSY
+225 RINGETDAQIQDSY
-239 SLNELESLKRS
+239 SLNELEALKRS

-255 ETIRR
+255 EMIRR

-302 SIILSESLRM
+302 GIILSESLRM

-321 LSKMDSHTLDLH
+321 LSKMDSHTFDLH
-333 PADLEVMEFLDECVD
+333 PTDLEVMEFLDECVD

-362 AGRPLTIHTDPEL
+362 AERPLMIRTDPEL

-443 VWAGIHYLGGSI
+443 VWTGIHYLGGSI

-467 YYQLLLPLSLSSGY
+467 YYQLLFPLS
-481 SQSDSVKTANLSFKH
+481 F
-496 RL
+496 

>member
-27 ITFFFS
+27 ITFFLS
-33 SRWYLQY
+33 SRWYVQY

-59 LSTDS
+59 LSTDP
-64 AYTSSDPEE
+64 AYTSSDSKE
-73 NMRESS
+73 NTRESS
-79 KALLRSVRL
+79 KALLRSVRR

-110 PQSGNDQNIYPM
+110 PQSSNDQNIYPI

-127 QCRQMIQSGELVSG
+127 QCRRMIQSGELISG

-190 YIAILIA
+190 YLAILLA

-214 DPIRHLCLQIQ
+214 VPIQHLCLQIQ
-225 RINGETDAQIRDSY
+225 RINGETDAQIQDSY
-239 SLNELESLKRS
+239 SLNELEALKRS

-255 ETIRR
+255 EMIRR

-321 LSKMDSHTLDLH
+321 LSKMDSHTFDLH
-333 PADLEVMEFLDECVD
+333 PTDLEVMEFLDECVD

-362 AGRPLTIHTDPEL
+362 AERPLMIRTDPEL

-386 CLRYADHEILIRMS
+386 CLRYAEHEILIRMS

-413 GPGFPEKDLPHIF
+413 GPGFLEKDLPHIF

-443 VWAGIHYLGGSI
+443 VWTGIHYLGGSI
-455 TAGNRAV
+455 TAGNRTV

-467 YYQLLLPLSLSSGY
+467 YYQLLLPLS
-481 SQSDSVKTANLSFKH
+481 F
-496 RL
+496 

>member
-14 VFLVIFMMTFGVG
+14 AFLVIFMMTFGVG
-27 ITFFFS
+27 ITFFLS
-33 SRWYLQY
+33 SRWYVQY

-59 LSTDS
+59 LSTDP
-64 AYTSSDPEE
+64 AYTSSDSKK
-73 NMRESS
+73 NTRESS

-110 PQSGNDQNIYPM
+110 PQSSNDQNIYPI

-127 QCRQMIQSGELVSG
+127 QCRRMIQSGELISG

-151 FWYISMYVFPSSTPV
+151 SWYISMYVFPSSTPV

-190 YIAILIA
+190 YLAILLA

-214 DPIRHLCLQIQ
+214 VPIQHLCLQIQ
-225 RINGETDAQIRDSY
+225 RINGETDAQIQDSY
-239 SLNELESLKRS
+239 SLNELEALKCS

-255 ETIRR
+255 EMIRR

-312 TDLVESILS
+312 TDLVENILS
-321 LSKMDSHTLDLH
+321 LSKMDSHTFDLH
-333 PADLEVMEFLDECVD
+333 PTDLEVMEFLDECVD

-362 AGRPLTIHTDPEL
+362 AERPLMIRTDPEL

-386 CLRYADHEILIRMS
+386 CLRYAEHEILIRMS

-413 GPGFPEKDLPHIF
+413 GPGFLEKDLPHIF

-443 VWAGIHYLGGSI
+443 VWTGIHYLGGSI
-455 TAGNRAV
+455 TAGNRTV

-467 YYQLLLPLSLSSGY
+467 YYQLLLPLS
-481 SQSDSVKTANLSFKH
+481 F
-496 RL
+496 